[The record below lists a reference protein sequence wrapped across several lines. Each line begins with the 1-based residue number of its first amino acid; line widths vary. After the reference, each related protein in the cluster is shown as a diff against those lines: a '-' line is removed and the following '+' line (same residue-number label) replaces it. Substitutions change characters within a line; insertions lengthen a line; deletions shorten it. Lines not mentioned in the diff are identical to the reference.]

1 MESRQQAGIQRRACH
16 PQMGYRYM
24 LFPEPQAEQPVT
36 RPSPFQ
42 LGIQA
47 DSGKNAYV
55 PERRSEQRANLIA
68 AVLVVPMEGGVPDT
82 SRAFLAISKDA
93 SNKGIGLIARH
104 FLFVP
109 EVLICL
115 WRDGE
120 PKLLRAEVRHR
131 KELSRGW
138 VRFGVE
144 VTRTV
149 EKTEC
154 LELRRFVA
162 LLLP

>member
-1 MESRQQAGIQRRACH
+1 
-16 PQMGYRYM
+16 M

-36 RPSPFQ
+36 PPSPSPFQ
-42 LGIQA
+42 LGVQA
-47 DSGKNAYV
+47 NVGKAACV
-55 PERRSEQRANLIA
+55 LERRSEQRASVIE

-82 SRAFLAISKDA
+82 SRAFLAITKDIG
-93 SNKGIGLIARH
+93 NIGIGLIAHH

-115 WRDGE
+115 LSDGE
-120 PKLLRAEVRHR
+120 PKLLRAGVRHR

-149 EKTEC
+149 EKTEYP
-154 LELRRFVA
+154 ELRRFVG
-162 LLLP
+162 LLLS